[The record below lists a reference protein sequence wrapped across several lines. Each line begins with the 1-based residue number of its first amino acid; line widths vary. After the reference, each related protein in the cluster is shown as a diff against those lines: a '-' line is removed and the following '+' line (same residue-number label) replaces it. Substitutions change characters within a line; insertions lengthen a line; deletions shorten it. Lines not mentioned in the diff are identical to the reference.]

1 MPTLTPTTLG
11 QFCRELAIQ
20 LSPLPTLLTEWGLT
34 PEQFTILQNSAG
46 YKHEITVITNEMLE
60 LGPDAGYVYR
70 MKALSEIFIKD
81 VVQIMQ
87 DPETPR
93 STKVEL
99 IKFCAEMARVKE
111 KVVPAGQQVL
121 NRGPS
126 VVFNFGAGLPIQSME
141 VVGDL
146 VAQEEMQGMLEPV
159 PTTVVEIRKG
169 FSIVQ
174 ND

>member
-1 MPTLTPTTLG
+1 MPLLTPVSLG

-20 LSPLPTLLTEWGLT
+20 LSPLPTLLQEWNLT
-34 PEQFTILQNSAG
+34 PEQFAILQNSAG
-46 YKHEITVITNEMLE
+46 YKHEITVIANEMAE

-81 VVQIMQ
+81 VVQIMN
-87 DPETPR
+87 DTETPR

-111 KVVPAGQQVL
+111 KVLPANQQL
-121 NRGPS
+121 QNRGPS

-141 VVGDL
+141 VVGEL
-146 VAQEEMQGMLEPV
+146 IAEQGLEVQEIAAPV
-159 PTTVVEIRKG
+159 VQIRKG
-169 FSIVQ
+169 FNIVP
-174 ND
+174 